1 MKRKYLAAAALLAA
15 LALNPA
21 MNSFAASGWTSENGN
36 WVYYDNSGNR
46 HKGWIQTKDGLLL
59 YGSLRAAF
67 MLKGFQKID
76 GKWYYF
82 SSDGLMQT
90 GWIKDEGKWYY
101 CLEDGVLVQENWLK
115 VGDNYFF
122 MRGTGELAV
131 GWRNMNNSWYYFKAG
146 RTLRVQVDED
156 RQRLVLDGHG
166 RQNEDR
172 LAAD

>member
-15 LALNPA
+15 LALTPA

-46 HKGWIQTKDGLLL
+46 HKGWIQTKDG
-59 YGSLRAAF
+59 YYYMDTTSGV

-131 GWRNMNNSWYYFKAG
+131 GWRYMNNS
-146 RTLRVQVDED
+146 RSSSCRPCPSSTNRC
-156 RQRLVLDGHG
+156 RSSST
-166 RQNEDR
+166 
-172 LAAD
+172 

>member
-1 MKRKYLAAAALLAA
+1 MPRAV
-15 LALNPA
+15 
-21 MNSFAASGWTSENGN
+21 GHSENGN

-46 HKGWIQTKDGLLL
+46 HKGWIQTKDG
-59 YGSLRAAF
+59 YYYMDPSSGV

-122 MRGTGELAV
+122 MRGTGETRGGLAQHEQQLV
-131 GWRNMNNSWYYFKAG
+131 LLQGG
-146 RTLRVQVDED
+146 RTLR
-156 RQRLVLDGHG
+156 LPSG
-166 RQNEDR
+166 
-172 LAAD
+172 